1 MCRLSLG
8 HCNWCMFCRQEPH
21 TFQYLHDATA
31 MSEAMQCHLTR
42 GRNNIS
48 MYITYFPSRSCDAG
62 IDKHLGSMLGSL
74 QRSLFFYDYYSGRQL
89 ARIVVLP
96 QLRRIN
102 LTVHLLSPHS
112 HAVRCSLNSAA
123 FQAASAQPGDHPLWD
138 QSTEREGE
146 EREKGEREG
155 SGGCQ
160 IAESVRCYPW
170 DKCGDLCK
178 SCMSIMPSYL
188 FSKTT
193 WVFVPSQCEMGKR
206 NIEGYV
212 QIKGTW
218 R

>member
-112 HAVRCSLNSAA
+112 HALRCSLNTAA

-138 QSTEREGE
+138 QSTERGRGEGE
-146 EREKGEREG
+146 RRERGIWGARLLSLWGVIPEINVEICVNPA
-155 SGGCQ
+155 CQ
-160 IAESVRCYPW
+160 
-170 DKCGDLCK
+170 LCH
-178 SCMSIMPSYL
+178 PTFL
-188 FSKTT
+188 ARPR
-193 WVFVPSQCEMGKR
+193 VFVPSQCEMGKR

>member
-1 MCRLSLG
+1 
-8 HCNWCMFCRQEPH
+8 
-21 TFQYLHDATA
+21 
-31 MSEAMQCHLTR
+31 
-42 GRNNIS
+42 
-48 MYITYFPSRSCDAG
+48 MYITYFPSRPCDAG

-112 HAVRCSLNSAA
+112 HALRCSLNTAA

-138 QSTEREGE
+138 QSTERGRGEGE
-146 EREKGEREG
+146 RRERGIWGARLLSLWGVIPEINVEICVNPA
-155 SGGCQ
+155 CQ
-160 IAESVRCYPW
+160 
-170 DKCGDLCK
+170 LCH
-178 SCMSIMPSYL
+178 PTFL
-188 FSKTT
+188 ARPR
-193 WVFVPSQCEMGKR
+193 VFVPSQCEMGKR

>member
-1 MCRLSLG
+1 
-8 HCNWCMFCRQEPH
+8 
-21 TFQYLHDATA
+21 

-112 HAVRCSLNSAA
+112 HALRCSLNTAA

-138 QSTEREGE
+138 QSTERGRGEGE
-146 EREKGEREG
+146 RRERGIWGARLLSLWGVIPEINVEICVNPA
-155 SGGCQ
+155 CQ
-160 IAESVRCYPW
+160 
-170 DKCGDLCK
+170 LCH
-178 SCMSIMPSYL
+178 PTFL
-188 FSKTT
+188 ARPR
-193 WVFVPSQCEMGKR
+193 VFVPSQCEMGKR

>member
-1 MCRLSLG
+1 MTLKLWSRLCRSLEKTSKCNSFLDNISRQQKKSVQAVCRLSLG

-48 MYITYFPSRSCDAG
+48 MYITYFPSRPCDAG

-112 HAVRCSLNSAA
+112 HALRCSLNTAA
-123 FQAASAQPGDHPLWD
+123 FQAASAQPGDHPL
-138 QSTEREGE
+138 
-146 EREKGEREG
+146 
-155 SGGCQ
+155 
-160 IAESVRCYPW
+160 
-170 DKCGDLCK
+170 
-178 SCMSIMPSYL
+178 
-188 FSKTT
+188 
-193 WVFVPSQCEMGKR
+193 
-206 NIEGYV
+206 
-212 QIKGTW
+212 
-218 R
+218 